1 MTTALWC
8 VLIAGL
14 LPYTAALAAKIGAAD
29 FDNEEPR
36 AWLASQK
43 GRRARAN
50 AAQQNSFEAF
60 AFFAVAVIV
69 AHITRGQQSQVDTL
83 AMVFIAARV
92 LYIIIYLGG
101 WGTLRSVVWAVGVV
115 STVWIF
121 LAPTL

>member
-14 LPYTAALAAKIGAAD
+14 LPYVAALAAKIGAAD
-29 FDNEEPR
+29 FDNDEPR
-36 AWLASQK
+36 AWLAQQQ

-50 AAQQNSFEAF
+50 AAQQNGFEAF
-60 AFFAVAVIV
+60 AFFAAAVIV

-92 LYIIIYLGG
+92 LYLVVYLGG
-101 WGTLRSVVWAVGVV
+101 WGTIRSLVWAVGMV

-121 LAPTL
+121 LTPAL